1 MLRPER
7 MSRVSVTG
15 SKRVM
20 DDAIEA
26 VHDLNVVHVTDY
38 DGGWEG
44 FAPGNPTEGADQ
56 AAEKLVTVRSL
67 KSILDVDE
75 EDAGPA
81 RIVSDEELET
91 ELEEVRE
98 RVNELDDRRDEI
110 DAELRSVGERID
122 VIEPFVDLGID
133 LDLLSGYE
141 NLSVAV
147 GTGDETAVKRELGD
161 TVGVEHFETFTGDG
175 DALAVFVYP
184 AVDLSDA
191 LVSARFS
198 AVEIPDIETV
208 REIGDGDAVDPEAY
222 VDALRQRRRELES
235 ELSNVEG
242 ELDQVRVEVSGFL
255 LAAEE
260 RLAIE
265 VQKREAPLSFATTE
279 NAFVAEGWIPT
290 ARFVD
295 LVEGLQ
301 DAVGDHVE
309 VEELER
315 ADYDGE
321 SHATG
326 REEVGGGAPG
336 GEPTATDGGL
346 AGDASERS
354 SELRS
359 DGGAATTTEV
369 RSDGGPASDTG
380 ERSPEV
386 RSDGGD
392 RPMAGGEPPVVQDNP
407 GPAKPFEA
415 LVEVINRPKYSEL
428 DPTVIVFLTF
438 PVFFGFMIGDLGYG
452 LLYMTIGWLLY
463 TRFESDIISSLGGVA
478 LWAGG
483 FTALFGVL
491 YGEIFGLH
499 QLGEIVWPSGSPP
512 LHKGL
517 SPEYADY
524 ALGWLVISLLAGV
537 VHLTVGWIFDFY
549 ENLDHGV
556 ADAVYESGSWLLM
569 MFGLWAWIFAGAFGS
584 APGLLYG
591 SNSVFNGNPFS
602 FGFTGF
608 GAPLV
613 EIAGLQAPLVGFLGL
628 AVFAVGLVLL
638 VYGEPVEGVEFLNV
652 LVNVLSYTRL
662 AAVLLA
668 KAGMAFVVNLL
679 FFGVWVEQT
688 GHGAAWHFGVGGMP
702 SEAGVTFHGA
712 EVANIMFPG
721 LVHGG
726 IAAALLGLVVLV
738 VGHLLVLALGITS
751 AGLQAVRLEY
761 VEFFGKFYEGG
772 GEAYSPFGYERSHI
786 TED

>member
-20 DDAIEA
+20 DEAVEA
-26 VHDLNVVHVTDY
+26 VHDMNVVDVTDY

-44 FAPGNPTEGADQ
+44 FTPGDPTEGADE

-67 KSILDVDE
+67 ESILGVDE

-91 ELEEVRE
+91 ELEDVRR
-98 RVNELDDRRDEI
+98 RVNELDDRRDDIE
-110 DAELRSVGERID
+110 AELRSVEERID
-122 VIEPFVDLGID
+122 AVEPFVDLGID

-147 GTGDETAVKRELGD
+147 GEGDREAVTRELGD
-161 TVGVEHFETFTGDG
+161 TAGIEHFEVFSGEG
-175 DALAVFVYP
+175 ESDALAVFAYP

-198 AVEIPDIETV
+198 AVEIPDVEDIRDV
-208 REIGDGDAVDPEAY
+208 VDGDAASPGEY
-222 VDALRQRRRELES
+222 VDALSQRRRELQSRLSTVEN
-235 ELSNVEG
+235 ELE
-242 ELDQVRVEVSGFL
+242 EVRVEVSGFL

-260 RLAIE
+260 QLAIE

-290 ARFVD
+290 ERFVD

-321 SHATG
+321 GHPTG
-326 REEVGGGAPG
+326 SEEVGGAPG
-336 GEPTATDGGL
+336 GEPTAADGG
-346 AGDASERS
+346 ASPTDV
-354 SELRS
+354 RS
-359 DGGAATTTEV
+359 DGGAASSEGRSPSGRSSGRSPREDDTSEASSEV
-369 RSDGGPASDTG
+369 RSDGGHAHG
-380 ERSPEV
+380 HA
-386 RSDGGD
+386 GD
-392 RPMAGGEPPVVQDNP
+392 RPMSDSQPPVIQDNP

-438 PVFFGFMIGDLGYG
+438 PAFFGFMIGDLGYG
-452 LLYMTIGWLLY
+452 ILYMTIGWLLY
-463 TRFESDIISSLGGVA
+463 SRFESDIVRSLGGVA

-549 ENLDHGV
+549 ENLSHGV

-569 MFGLWAWIFAGAFGS
+569 MFGLWTWIFAGASGS

-591 SNSVFNGNPFS
+591 SDSVFNGHPFAL
-602 FGFTGF
+602 GFSGF
-608 GAPLV
+608 PEA
-613 EIAGLQAPLVGFLGL
+613 AGLVGL
-628 AVFAVGLVLL
+628 AVFGVGLVLL

-688 GHGAAWHFGVGGMP
+688 DHGAAWHFGVGGMP
-702 SEAGVTFHGA
+702 SEAGVMFHGH
-712 EVANIMFPG
+712 EVANIMFGG
-721 LVHGG
+721 LLHGG
-726 IAAALLGLVVLV
+726 IGAALLGLVVLV

-751 AGLQAVRLEY
+751 AGLQAIRLEY

-772 GEAYSPFGYERSHI
+772 GRAYLPFGHERTYT

>member
-26 VHDLNVVHVTDY
+26 VHDLHVVDVTDY

-44 FAPGNPTEGADQ
+44 FDPGDPTEGADE
-56 AAEKLVTVRSL
+56 AAERLVTVRSL
-67 KSILDVDE
+67 KSILGVEE

-81 RIVSDEELET
+81 RIVSDAELET
-91 ELEEVRE
+91 ELEETRQ
-98 RVNELDDRRDEI
+98 RVNELDDRRDDI
-110 DAELRSVGERID
+110 DDELRSTEERID
-122 VIEPFVDLGID
+122 AVEPFVDLGID

-141 NLSVAV
+141 NVSVAV
-147 GTGDETAVKRELGD
+147 GEGDATAVKRELGD
-161 TVGVEHFETFTGDG
+161 TAGIDQFEVFTGDG
-175 DALAVFVYP
+175 DSDALAVFAYP

-198 AVEIPDIETV
+198 AVEVPDIETV
-208 REIGDGDAVDPEAY
+208 REVGDGDAVDPSAY
-222 VDALRQRRRELES
+222 VDALGQRRRELES
-235 ELSNVEG
+235 KLSTVEG
-242 ELDQVRVEVSGFL
+242 ELEEVRVEVSGFL

-260 RLAIE
+260 QLAIE

-290 ARFVD
+290 TRFVD

-321 SHATG
+321 GHVTG

-336 GEPTATDGGL
+336 GEPTATDGGE
-346 AGDASERS
+346 AS
-354 SELRS
+354 
-359 DGGAATTTEV
+359 DATTTEV
-369 RSDGGPASDTG
+369 RSDGGEASSEG
-380 ERSPEV
+380 RSPSGRSSGPSPRGDDASRASSEL
-386 RSDGGD
+386 RSDGGHAHGGD
-392 RPMAGGEPPVVQDNP
+392 RPMSDGEPPVIQDNP

-438 PVFFGFMIGDLGYG
+438 PAFFGFMIGDLGYG
-452 LLYMTIGWLLY
+452 ILYMAIGWLLY
-463 TRFESDIISSLGGVA
+463 SRFESDIIRSLGGVA

-549 ENLDHGV
+549 ENLSHGV

-569 MFGLWAWIFAGAFGS
+569 MFGLWTWIFAGAFGS
-584 APGLLYG
+584 APALLYG
-591 SNSVFNGNPFS
+591 SDSVFNGHPFA

-608 GAPLV
+608 PEA
-613 EIAGLQAPLVGFLGL
+613 AGLVGL
-628 AVFAVGLVLL
+628 AVFGVGLVLL

-688 GHGAAWHFGVGGMP
+688 DHGAAWHFGVGGMP
-702 SEAGVTFHGA
+702 SQAGVEFHGA
-712 EVANIMFPG
+712 EVANIMFGG
-721 LVHGG
+721 LLHGG
-726 IAAALLGLVVLV
+726 IGAALLGLVVLV

-751 AGLQAVRLEY
+751 AGLQAIRLEY
-761 VEFFGKFYEGG
+761 VEFFG
-772 GEAYSPFGYERSHI
+772 
-786 TED
+786 

>member
-20 DDAIEA
+20 EAAVEA
-26 VHDLNVVHVTDY
+26 VHELNVVDVTDY
-38 DGGWEG
+38 DGAWEG
-44 FAPGNPTEGADQ
+44 FAPGNPTEGADE
-56 AAEKLVTVRSL
+56 AAEKLVTVRAL
-67 KSILDVDE
+67 KSILEVDE

-81 RIVSDEELET
+81 RIVSEAELET
-91 ELEEVRE
+91 ELEEIRE

-110 DAELRSVGERID
+110 DAELRSVEERVDAIG
-122 VIEPFVDLGID
+122 PFVDVGID

-141 NLSVAV
+141 TLSVAV
-147 GTGDETAVKRELGD
+147 GEGDEAAIKRELGE
-161 TVGVEHFETFTGDG
+161 TAGIEHFETFSGG
-175 DALAVFVYP
+175 EGSDALAVFAYP

-191 LVSARFS
+191 LVGARFTS
-198 AVEIPDIETV
+198 VEIPDIETV
-208 REIGDGDAVDPEAY
+208 REIGDAVDPEAY
-222 VDALRQRRRELES
+222 VDALEQRRHELES
-235 ELSNVEG
+235 KLSTVES
-242 ELDQVRVEVSGFL
+242 ELDEIRAEVSGFL

-290 ARFVD
+290 TRFVD

-315 ADYDGE
+315 ADYDSEG
-321 SHATG
+321 HASG
-326 REEVGGGAPG
+326 REEVGGAPG
-336 GEPTATDGGL
+336 GEPTATDGGE
-346 AGDASERS
+346 ASQE
-354 SELRS
+354 EAVP
-359 DGGAATTTEV
+359 DGGHAH
-369 RSDGGPASDTG
+369 
-380 ERSPEV
+380 
-386 RSDGGD
+386 GGD
-392 RPMAGGEPPVVQDNP
+392 RPMSDSEPPVIQDNP
-407 GPAKPFEA
+407 VPAKPFEA

-428 DPTVIVFLTF
+428 DPTVVVFLTF
-438 PVFFGFMIGDLGYG
+438 PAFFGFMIGDLGYG
-452 LLYMTIGWLLY
+452 ILYMAIGWLLY
-463 TRFESDIISSLGGVA
+463 TRFDSDIIRSLGGVA

-517 SPEYADY
+517 SPEHADF

-537 VHLTVGWIFDFY
+537 LHLTVGWIIDFY
-549 ENLDHGV
+549 ENLGHGV

-569 MFGLWAWIFAGAFGS
+569 MFGLWTWIFAGAFDS

-591 SNSVFNGNPFS
+591 SNSVFNGHPFP

-608 GAPLV
+608 P
-613 EIAGLQAPLVGFLGL
+613 ETAGLVGL
-628 AVFAVGLVLL
+628 AVFGLGLL
-638 VYGEPVEGVEFLNV
+638 LLLYGEPIEGVEFLNV

-688 GHGAAWHFGVGGMP
+688 DHGAAWHFGVGGMP
-702 SEAGVTFHGA
+702 SPGATEFHGA
-712 EVANIMFPG
+712 EVANIMFGG
-721 LVHGG
+721 LLHGG
-726 IAAALLGLVVLV
+726 VGAVLLGLVVLV

-751 AGLQAVRLEY
+751 AGLQAIRLEY
-761 VEFFGKFYEGG
+761 VEFFG
-772 GEAYSPFGYERSHI
+772 
-786 TED
+786 

>member
-26 VHDLNVVHVTDY
+26 VHDLNVVDVTDY

-44 FAPGNPTEGADQ
+44 FAPGDPIRGADQ

-91 ELEEVRE
+91 ELEDVRQ

-110 DAELRSVGERID
+110 TDELRSVEERID
-122 VIEPFVDLGID
+122 AVEPFVELGID
-133 LDLLSGYE
+133 LDLLSGYD

-147 GTGDETAVKRELGD
+147 GEGDESTVRRELAHLSE
-161 TVGVEHFETFTGDG
+161 VGQYQVFTGDG
-175 DALAVFVYP
+175 DSDALAVFAYP

-198 AVEIPDIETV
+198 AVEIPDVETV
-208 REIGDGDAVDPEAY
+208 RQVGDGDAVDPAAY
-222 VDALRQRRRELES
+222 VDALEQRRRELES
-235 ELSNVEG
+235 KRSNVEG
-242 ELDQVRVEVSGFL
+242 QLEEVRVEASSFL

-260 RLAIE
+260 QLAIE

-290 ARFVD
+290 ERFVD

-321 SHATG
+321 GHHTS
-326 REEVGGGAPG
+326 REEVGGDHPG
-336 GEPTATDGGL
+336 GEPTAADGGKST
-346 AGDASERS
+346 D
-354 SELRS
+354 LRS
-359 DGGAATTTEV
+359 DGGRTSEARRSTSDL
-369 RSDGGPASDTG
+369 RSDGGHGS
-380 ERSPEV
+380 
-386 RSDGGD
+386 D
-392 RPMAGGEPPVVQDNP
+392 RPMSGGEPPVIQDNP

-415 LVEVINRPKYSEL
+415 LVEIINRPKYSEL
-428 DPTVIVFLTF
+428 DPTVILFLTF
-438 PVFFGFMIGDLGYG
+438 PLFFGFMIGDLGYG
-452 LLYMTIGWLLY
+452 LIYVALGYVLYS
-463 TRFESDIISSLGGVA
+463 RFESDVIRALGGIG

-483 FTALFGVL
+483 FTMLFGIL
-491 YGEIFGLH
+491 YGEFFGLH
-499 QLGEIVWPSGSPP
+499 ELGEILFGGSPP

-517 SPEYADY
+517 SPEYSDY

-537 VHLTVGWIFDFY
+537 VHLTIGWIFDFY
-549 ENLDHGV
+549 ENLSHGFG
-556 ADAVYESGSWLLM
+556 DAMLESGSWLLM
-569 MFGLWAWIFAGAFGS
+569 MFGLWTWIFAGAPPTGA

-591 SNSVFNGNPFS
+591 SDSVFNGHPFE
-602 FGFTGF
+602 FGFAGF
-608 GAPLV
+608 PEV
-613 EIAGLQAPLVGFLGL
+613 VGFVAL
-628 AVFAVGLVLL
+628 ALFFVGLVML
-638 VYGEPVEGVEFLNV
+638 VYGEPIEGVEFLNV

-679 FFGVWVEQT
+679 FFGVYVTEETHGGETVE
-688 GHGAAWHFGVGGMP
+688 AWHFGTGGMP
-702 SEAGVTFHGA
+702 EAPAAGETVMFHGY
-712 EVANIMFPG
+712 EVVNVMFPG
-721 LVHGG
+721 LVHSG
-726 IAAALLGLVVLV
+726 ALAALLGIVVLV
-738 VGHLLVLALGITS
+738 LGHVLVLVLGITS

-761 VEFFGKFYEGG
+761 VEFFGKFFEGG
-772 GEAYSPFGYERSHI
+772 GRPFSPFGHDREYT